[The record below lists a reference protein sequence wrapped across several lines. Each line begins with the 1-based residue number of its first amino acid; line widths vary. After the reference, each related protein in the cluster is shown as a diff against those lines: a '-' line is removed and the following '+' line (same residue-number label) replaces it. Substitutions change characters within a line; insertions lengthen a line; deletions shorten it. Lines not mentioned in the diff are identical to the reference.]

1 MIISKIN
8 KVENKS
14 LILVSVLALVI
25 TLAAQ
30 TTIVDATHQANQA
43 ASTSNSTSL
52 TIVGKTATST
62 AVVGNITF
70 PAGQPSAVIS
80 NPSSDATGDNEA
92 TAQFLDG
99 SASEPVAQ
107 LSNTT
112 AGNLKVWVE
121 RGAWTDA
128 VTSQRYQLVAPAT
141 TTISDLSGQ
150 SALTD
155 TSADSGSTINASA
168 WLAFY
173 LEVTLSADAG
183 KSGTSSITILG
194 ETP

>member
-1 MIISKIN
+1 MKKNLKKFIS
-8 KVENKS
+8 
-14 LILVSVLALVI
+14 LTILVLAI
-25 TLAAQ
+25 TLMTQ
-30 TTIVDATHQANQA
+30 ITIVDATHEATQE
-43 ASTSNSTSL
+43 ASTSKSTSL

-62 AVVGNITF
+62 AVVGTITF

-80 NPSSDATGDNEA
+80 NPSSDAAGENEA
-92 TAQFLDG
+92 TVQFLDG

-107 LSNTT
+107 ISNTT

-121 RGAWTDA
+121 RGAWTAA

-141 TTISDLSGQ
+141 VNISDLSGQ

-155 TSADSGSTINASA
+155 TSTDSTSTVNASA

-173 LEVTLSADAG
+173 LEVTLSANAG